1 MNTKTMQEVGALLV
15 RVILGIVFINH
26 GLDKFQAL
34 EGTAGFFSSLGIPG
48 WMANVVASIELF
60 GGILVLIGL
69 GTRIVPLLF
78 AWIMIVVMFVMP
90 SERGFFTG
98 NELHLSLLAM
108 SVYLVLAG
116 SPLLSVDKL
125 LPIGQ
130 KKAEKAY

>member
-1 MNTKTMQEVGALLV
+1 MNKKTMQEVGALLV
-15 RVILGIVFINH
+15 RVILGLVFINH

-60 GGILVLIGL
+60 GGILVLIGF

-78 AWIMIVVMFVMP
+78 AWIMIVVMVVMP
-90 SERGFFTG
+90 TDKGFFTG
-98 NELHLSLLAM
+98 NELHISLLAM
-108 SVYLVLAG
+108 SLYLVLAG
-116 SPLLSVDKL
+116 SPLLAVDKL